1 MYGNHKVYMTG
12 AEIEELMY
20 LSVTVV
26 GGYPAGVTMK
36 DLYLRMAISLDKA
49 QKLMQIARKK
59 GLVVTTGSGASA
71 RWASPAVAAEITAG
85 LKAKRAEQHKK
96 CREGRPAREAAKRLA
111 KLTPPPPKPKPTLP
125 HTPNSV
131 WQLAMFI

>member
-12 AEIEELMY
+12 AEIEEMVY
-20 LSVTVV
+20 LAANIVCE
-26 GGYPAGVTMK
+26 YPAGVTMN
-36 DLYLRMAISLDKA
+36 DLHLRMEISLGRA
-49 QKLMQIARKK
+49 QKIMQIVRKK

-85 LKAKRAEQHKK
+85 LKAKRAAQHKK
-96 CREGRPAREAAKRLA
+96 CREGRPAREAARRLA

-131 WQLAMFI
+131 WQLALFL

>member
-1 MYGNHKVYMTG
+1 MTG
-12 AEIEELMY
+12 AEIEEMVY
-20 LSVTVV
+20 LAANVV
-26 GGYPAGVTMK
+26 GEYPAGVTMN
-36 DLYLRMAISLDKA
+36 DLHLRMEISLGRA
-49 QKLMQIARKK
+49 QKIMQIVRKK

-85 LKAKRAEQHKK
+85 LKAKRAAQHKK
-96 CREGRPAREAAKRLA
+96 CREGRPAREAARRLA

-131 WQLAMFI
+131 WQLALFI

>member
-1 MYGNHKVYMTG
+1 MTG
-12 AEIEELMY
+12 AEIEEMVY
-20 LSVTVV
+20 LASNVV
-26 GGYPAGVTMK
+26 GEYPTGVIMN
-36 DLYLRMAISLDKA
+36 DLHLRMAISLDRA
-49 QKLMQIARKK
+49 QKIMQIARKK
-59 GLVVTTGSGASA
+59 GLVVITGSGASA

-111 KLTPPPPKPKPTLP
+111 KLTPPPKPKPTLP

-131 WQLAMFI
+131 WQLAMFL

>member
-1 MYGNHKVYMTG
+1 VTG

-59 GLVVTTGSGASA
+59 GLVVITGSGASA
-71 RWASPAVAAEITAG
+71 RWASPVVAAEITAG

-96 CREGRPAREAAKRLA
+96 CRGGRPAREAARRLA
-111 KLTPPPPKPKPTLP
+111 KLAPPPKPKPTLP

>member
-1 MYGNHKVYMTG
+1 MTG

-20 LSVTVV
+20 LTVTVV
-26 GGYPAGVTMK
+26 GEYPAGVTMN
-36 DLYLRMAISLDKA
+36 DLHLRMEISLDRA

-71 RWASPAVAAEITAG
+71 RWSSPAVAAEITAG
-85 LKAKRAEQHKK
+85 YKARRLEQFKK
-96 CREGRPAREAAKRLA
+96 CKQERPAREAARRLA

-131 WQLAMFI
+131 WQLALFL